1 MNSAVPK
8 RQGVIKNL
16 DWFQRLALP
25 LTGYV
30 TLVRLL
36 KLPGPLFPYL

>member
-1 MNSAVPK
+1 MSSAVPK
-8 RQGVIKNL
+8 RQEVIKNL

-30 TLVRLL
+30 TSVRLVN
-36 KLPGPLFPYL
+36 LPGPLFSYL